1 MAQPGRTESACRR
14 PDLRLR
20 AWLRHAP
27 ALLVVLLLLL
37 DPLACIVH
45 CHLPAVLFQRT
56 PVTTIEGQAVVICGH
71 AGGTSD
77 APAPLV
83 PDLLR
88 MLFELAPAHNRLLLL
103 LLLLLLLHPTT
114 VRPLLPQHTC
124 APPLPPPRRVAN

>member
-1 MAQPGRTESACRR
+1 MAQPGRTESAWRW
-14 PDLRLR
+14 PELRLR

-27 ALLVVLLLLL
+27 VLLVVLVLLLN
-37 DPLACIVH
+37 PLACIVH

-56 PVTTIEGQAVVICGH
+56 AVTTIAGQALVICGH
-71 AGGTSD
+71 AGSTSD
-77 APAPLV
+77 APAPLA

-114 VRPLLPQHTC
+114 ARPLLPQHTC
-124 APPLPPPRRVAN
+124 APPLPPPRPAAI

>member
-1 MAQPGRTESACRR
+1 MAQPGRTESVCRR

-27 ALLVVLLLLL
+27 ALLVVPVLLL

-56 PVTTIEGQAVVICGH
+56 AVTTVEGQALVICGH
-71 AGGTSD
+71 AGGTSA
-77 APAPLV
+77 APAP
-83 PDLLR
+83 PAPELLR
-88 MLFELAPAHNRLLLL
+88 MLFELAPTHDRLLLL

-114 VRPLLPQHTC
+114 ARPLLSQHTC
-124 APPLPPPRRVAN
+124 APPLPPPRHAVI